1 MSRKCII
8 AVIVVMTLVFV
19 LGCTLTSQLS
29 AAEQVP
35 AEPVEEA
42 APPPTDVPME
52 EPTVPPPPPTAE
64 SVPEPE
70 VEVEPEIVHVMMP
83 AQGNGEEQKIAD
95 QISQETAPEK
105 RAYAGDVYTKGRYER
120 PFTAQEMEY
129 LPFLDLV
136 NTALIRDIEG
146 GWLYTSIRVVEP
158 PSMSGERKAIY
169 GIEVDNDLDG
179 RGDVLILADAPE
191 SNEWTTDGVRVWRDV
206 NANIG
211 AKDPMKPNAP
221 LSDDGYEMMIFDEGK
236 GEDADLAWVRL
247 SAERNNEI
255 EIAFKLDLVD
265 IGEEY
270 YFFLWGAW
278 AFADDA
284 HPEWFDH
291 HDHFTLEEAGS
302 PLKDDAN
309 YPLKAFFAAD
319 NTCRALS
326 GLAATSQLLGMC
338 PVAAPQASGGDDEE
352 RCPPENCCPLATVG
366 CNSHWDFSSC
376 SCVPNN

>member
-278 AFADDA
+278 ALRM
-284 HPEWFDH
+284 
-291 HDHFTLEEAGS
+291 TR
-302 PLKDDAN
+302 
-309 YPLKAFFAAD
+309 
-319 NTCRALS
+319 TLS
-326 GLAATSQLLGMC
+326 GLIIMTTLLWRK
-338 PVAAPQASGGDDEE
+338 PV
-352 RCPPENCCPLATVG
+352 RR
-366 CNSHWDFSSC
+366 
-376 SCVPNN
+376 